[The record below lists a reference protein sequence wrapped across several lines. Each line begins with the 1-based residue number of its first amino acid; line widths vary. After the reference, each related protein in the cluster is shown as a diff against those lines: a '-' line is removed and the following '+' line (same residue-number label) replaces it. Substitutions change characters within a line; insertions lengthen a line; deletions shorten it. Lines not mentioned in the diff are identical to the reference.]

1 MNKISLILTGGFL
14 GSGKTTAIG
23 GAAKK
28 LKSTGVNVGI
38 ITNDQGTEQVD
49 RRFLRGEGMTTE
61 EVSGGCFCCNFT
73 RLEEKINQL
82 GNMAMPEII
91 FAESVG
97 SCVDLAATVVNPLLS
112 LHPGDYD
119 IVLSVFADIRL
130 LTLFLLGERG
140 IFYDSV
146 NYIYGKQ
153 LEEADIIVAN
163 KTDLLSMEEL
173 SISRRIITD
182 TMPGKKILFKD
193 SHSDDDLERWLNA
206 CRDGQ
211 AGTLRTVL
219 ELDYKLYAE
228 GEAELAWL
236 DEEIGIVSTG
246 KAAVDAA
253 ETLINLIHSALLKL
267 KLPIGHLKFLVDN
280 GREQVKLGF
289 YSGNE
294 AESSFRLPMSESERV
309 VVLINAR
316 VQTEP
321 ESLQQVIEEA
331 VLETEKLGGC
341 RIIEK
346 TSSAIRPG
354 QPVPTFRIDPC
365 D

>member
-1 MNKISLILTGGFL
+1 MNKISLILAGGFL
-14 GSGKTTAIG
+14 GSGKTTAIA
-23 GAAKK
+23 GAGKK

-49 RRFLRGEGMTTE
+49 GRYLRGEGMTTE

-82 GNMAMPEII
+82 GNIAMPEII

-112 LHPGDYD
+112 FHPRGYD
-119 IVLSVFADIRL
+119 IVLTVFADIRL
-130 LTLFLLGERG
+130 LTLFLLGDRG
-140 IFYDSV
+140 VFYDSV

-173 SISRRIITD
+173 SMSRSIITGSL
-182 TMPGKKILFKD
+182 PGKKILFQD
-193 SHSDDDLERWLNA
+193 SRSDDDVERWLNA
-206 CRDGQ
+206 CRDVQ
-211 AGTLRTVL
+211 TGTLRTVL
-219 ELDYKLYAE
+219 ELDYKLYGE

-253 ETLINLIHSALLKL
+253 GTLINLIHTALLTR
-267 KLPIGHLKFLVDN
+267 KLPIGHLKFLIDN
-280 GREQVKLGF
+280 GSEQVKLGF

-294 AESSFRLPMSESERV
+294 ADNCYSSLLSESERV

-321 ESLQQVIEEA
+321 ETLQGVIEGA
-331 VLETEKLGGC
+331 ILETEKSAGC

-346 TSSAIRPG
+346 TLSAFSPG
-354 QPVPTFRIDPC
+354 QPVPTFRIDPG